1 MLTTQ
6 WSQWNHFNENS
17 PSDPFPGTGYDGKA
31 PVGCMPVAGAQIA
44 KYHTWPPRG
53 TSSHTD
59 ADSNGGNLISGNF
72 FGAFGNNIKWAT
84 MQNAYDPW
92 SSEPQAAVDA
102 VSEIMYDLGVV
113 LNLDFGSFGSGG
125 SQCSLQSL
133 SRGLNRCFFFERGT
147 YMVRAGNETA
157 FDNNLRNNI
166 LANQPVVVAVPGHS
180 AVVDGLK
187 DVDGEDYYHFN
198 YGLGGQDDGWY
209 ETSAIAQ
216 GPLEAA
222 IFGQK
227 PCLIPLLEDS
237 GFATN
242 VSGHINL
249 DWSVAAARLP
259 EVTQYRVREGSYTFT
274 TLQDGGNNMNKWVD
288 YSGSWFID
296 SPGYGGAGSCQR
308 IDGEIGDFT
317 LVLRDIFKPTASTVL
332 QLRRKTILVDDHAYI
347 EYSTNRGASWT
358 ELEHYTD
365 TGWDTTW
372 YLEQIDLSAHAGQ
385 EMMIRIRYTFAGGTY
400 YGSNGGIWL
409 DNLILYD
416 IDRMTWSV
424 IDDTISASSTNY
436 YVGVEYGGT
445 KHYEVQAHDGSS
457 WTPASPFVTIAIELD
472 PALDVD
478 DDGIANGWE
487 ETHYGSVTGA
497 VAEADTDGDGT
508 DSLDEFLAGTDPD
521 NADSLFEVTG
531 GQVSAG
537 VSKVSWASVGGKLY
551 TVWRATNLVDGFA
564 AIATDVVATPPVNT
578 YVDATS
584 SGLSSVFYSIGVQE

>member
-1 MLTTQ
+1 
-6 WSQWNHFNENS
+6 
-17 PSDPFPGTGYDGKA
+17 
-31 PVGCMPVAGAQIA
+31 
-44 KYHTWPPRG
+44 
-53 TSSHTD
+53 
-59 ADSNGGNLISGNF
+59 
-72 FGAFGNNIKWAT
+72 
-84 MQNAYDPW
+84 
-92 SSEPQAAVDA
+92 
-102 VSEIMYDLGVV
+102 
-113 LNLDFGSFGSGG
+113 
-125 SQCSLQSL
+125 
-133 SRGLNRCFFFERGT
+133 
-147 YMVRAGNETA
+147 
-157 FDNNLRNNI
+157 
-166 LANQPVVVAVPGHS
+166 
-180 AVVDGLK
+180 
-187 DVDGEDYYHFN
+187 
-198 YGLGGQDDGWY
+198 
-209 ETSAIAQ
+209 
-216 GPLEAA
+216 
-222 IFGQK
+222 
-227 PCLIPLLEDS
+227 
-237 GFATN
+237 
-242 VSGHINL
+242 
-249 DWSVAAARLP
+249 
-259 EVTQYRVREGSYTFT
+259 
-274 TLQDGGNNMNKWVD
+274 
-288 YSGSWFID
+288 
-296 SPGYGGAGSCQR
+296 
-308 IDGEIGDFT
+308 
-317 LVLRDIFKPTASTVL
+317 
-332 QLRRKTILVDDHAYI
+332 
-347 EYSTNRGASWT
+347 
-358 ELEHYTD
+358 
-365 TGWDTTW
+365 
-372 YLEQIDLSAHAGQ
+372 
-385 EMMIRIRYTFAGGTY
+385 MMIRIRYTFAGGTY

-537 VSKVSWASVGGKLY
+537 VSEVSWASVGGKLY